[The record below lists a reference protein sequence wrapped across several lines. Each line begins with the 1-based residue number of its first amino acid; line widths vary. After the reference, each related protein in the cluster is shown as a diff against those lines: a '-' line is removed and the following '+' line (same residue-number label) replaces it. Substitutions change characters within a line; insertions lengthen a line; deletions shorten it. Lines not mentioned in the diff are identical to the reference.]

1 MASMPNK
8 KRKRKQP
15 LLHALSSWKFISTNN
30 LFNSMG
36 HNYKFLVHNQFHYV
50 FIRKMMF
57 NSCVFSKFME
67 RTDKSN
73 SALGKSC
80 SVLKIIVA
88 SSEITFLY
96 SPKVFDG
103 SP

>member
-1 MASMPNK
+1 
-8 KRKRKQP
+8 
-15 LLHALSSWKFISTNN
+15 
-30 LFNSMG
+30 MG
-36 HNYKFLVHNQFHYV
+36 HNYKFLVHNQFHYAS
-50 FIRKMMF
+50 IRKMMS

-67 RTDKSN
+67 RIDKSN
-73 SALGKSC
+73 NALGKSC
-80 SVLKIIVA
+80 FVLKITVA